1 MTVEAVKLLC
11 AGFTCPNLCL
21 IILETALNSIF
32 FLSFFFLTII
42 DIQTILSERTTT
54 TTTNEIQ
61 TRFLWEEKTT
71 MLEDMKRIQRHQLRL
86 PFLEARSRPYAATY
100 WDVRYL
106 SRVRSWRSWRLR
118 LLKRT
123 IKLVIIF
130 FPFRHRAM
138 FQLHPMSRLW
148 GSLVDVSLTSD
159 TSVSHA
165 MRSHSLY
172 YLISSSETLE
182 MFLKM
187 FFCSKLMKYVSAI
200 DSMFASQLI
209 VLNWNDQLKISSEWN
224 AKMNEL
230 LERGKERAS
239 GTISVKEKYWYE

>member
-1 MTVEAVKLLC
+1 MTVEAVKSLC
-11 AGFTCPNLCL
+11 AGLHMSKPLFNYSRNCF
-21 IILETALNSIF
+21 ELN
-32 FLSFFFLTII
+32 FLSFFFPLFLTII
-42 DIQTILSERTTT
+42 DIQTILSERANGDEWN
-54 TTTNEIQ
+54 TNTFERIRHFWKPVLDR
-61 TRFLWEEKTT
+61 TRLLTF
-71 MLEDMKRIQRHQLRL
+71 
-86 PFLEARSRPYAATY
+86 

-106 SRVRSWRSWRLR
+106 SRVRSWRSWRR
-118 LLKRT
+118 QHLKRT

-165 MRSHSLY
+165 MRSRSLY

-182 MFLKM
+182 IFLKM

-230 LERGKERAS
+230 LEKKRAS
-239 GTISVKEKYWYE
+239 VEEMEPNSVFKGKILIRITDDN